1 MPMSALSRRTLLASS
16 AVAALAAACGGSSS
30 SSKQRSTTVSG
41 VTRSTEAYGAQPL
54 NVGEWFVPAG
64 AGPAPTV
71 VLVHGG
77 FWRQQYDRSLEEPV
91 ALDLAGRG
99 YLCWNIDYRSSAKP
113 WPSTLTDVAAA
124 YDFLVHGKY
133 ADRIDRSKIAVV
145 GHSAGGQLVAWLA
158 GRHNL
163 PAGVPGHNPAAHRP
177 TLCVPQAGVVAL
189 TDAAQ
194 QNLGS
199 GAPQALCGGGPAD
212 VADRYAIADPTRL
225 LPTGVRSVLIHD
237 RNDDVV
243 PLSQSETYVHDAKQ
257 AGDDSTLA
265 VVPGDHFSHID
276 PKSAAI
282 QKLRDTLAT
291 L

>member
-1 MPMSALSRRTLLASS
+1 MSALSRRTLLASS
-16 AVAALAAACGGSSS
+16 AVAAFAAACGDGSAKSSS
-30 SSKQRSTTVSG
+30 RRSTTVSG
-41 VTRSTEAYGAQPL
+41 ITRATESYGEQPL

-64 AGPAPTV
+64 SDPAPTV

-77 FWRQQYDRSLEEPV
+77 FWRQQYDRSLEVPV
-91 ALDLAGRG
+91 ALDLAGLG
-99 YLCWNIDYRSSAKP
+99 FLCWNIDYRSSAEP

-124 YDFLVHGKY
+124 YDFLLRGKY
-133 ADRIDRSKIAVV
+133 ADRVDRSKIAVV

-163 PAGVPGHNPAAHRP
+163 PAGVPGHNPDAHRP

-189 TDAAQ
+189 TDAAN

-199 GAPQALCGGGPAD
+199 GAAQALCGGSPTD
-212 VADRYAIADPTRL
+212 VPDRYAIADPTRL
-225 LPTGVRSVLIHD
+225 LPTDVRSVLIHD

-243 PLSQSETYVHDAKQ
+243 PLSQSETYVRDAKK
-257 AGDDSTLA
+257 AGDDSTLE

-276 PKSAAI
+276 PTSKAV

-291 L
+291 M